1 MIKNTNNV
9 KKDERY
15 KNEFVCE
22 VPTWYELRSLS
33 ATCILLF
40 LCRNLIRKVKFN
52 VKHPLDTFLIPHFI
66 KMINTIVWKFLHNL
80 SQVLVSFLQQL
91 NFDCHKKQL
100 ACRDYSS
107 HLYLQQQHSYSAVA
121 ICMQKLH
128 RLQSLCKFYHLSN
141 SYRKIHVNPRIWI
154 LQEQMTK
161 GFNMN

>member
-1 MIKNTNNV
+1 
-9 KKDERY
+9 
-15 KNEFVCE
+15 
-22 VPTWYELRSLS
+22 
-33 ATCILLF
+33 
-40 LCRNLIRKVKFN
+40 
-52 VKHPLDTFLIPHFI
+52 
-66 KMINTIVWKFLHNL
+66 
-80 SQVLVSFLQQL
+80 L
-91 NFDCHKKQL
+91 NFDCHEKQL